1 MADVMARNDHLELR
15 LIGDPEQ
22 SPDTT
27 SNTGL
32 WDSGVVSQGEAFGRI
47 FRKAGTFK
55 YHCRVHPSALRAII
69 TVT

>member
-1 MADVMARNDHLELR
+1 VL
-15 LIGDPEQ
+15 
-22 SPDTT
+22 
-27 SNTGL
+27 
-32 WDSGVVSQGEAFGRI
+32 SQGEAFGWI